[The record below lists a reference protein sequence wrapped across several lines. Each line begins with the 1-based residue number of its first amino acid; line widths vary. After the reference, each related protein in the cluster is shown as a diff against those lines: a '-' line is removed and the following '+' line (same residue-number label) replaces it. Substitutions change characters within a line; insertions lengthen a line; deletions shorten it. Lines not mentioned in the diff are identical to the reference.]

1 MKNGAK
7 MIPKSENACLGWILK
22 YIKFFLMDL
31 VQIKCIDGFYG
42 LENLKANL

>member
-22 YIKFFLMDL
+22 EAETIEISDINGMFP
-31 VQIKCIDGFYG
+31 
-42 LENLKANL
+42 NR